1 MNSDW
6 VTSVDM
12 LAEAGIV
19 NFDAAAYV
27 TGAPARFIGSPQYPI
42 YNIPPLAMPIQK
54 DSYQSSDTSI
64 VKTPAWKKVLFGGL
78 AIGGALWGI
87 SKIKKAPQMVKNAFE
102 KFAGLLKR
110 K

>member
-12 LAEAGIV
+12 LADAGIV

-64 VKTPAWKKVLFGGL
+64 VKTPAWKKVLL
-78 AIGGALWGI
+78 AALLSEELCGAFRKL
-87 SKIKKAPQMVKNAFE
+87 KKRPRWLRTLLKNLP
-102 KFAGLLKR
+102 GLLKR